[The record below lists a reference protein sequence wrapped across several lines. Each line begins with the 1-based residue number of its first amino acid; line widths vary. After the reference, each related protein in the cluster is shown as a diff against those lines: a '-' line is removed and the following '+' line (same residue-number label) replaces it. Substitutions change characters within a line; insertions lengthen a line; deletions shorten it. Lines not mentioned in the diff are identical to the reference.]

1 MANILVIEDEKAIN
15 QLIQK
20 NMQLVGHTCFS
31 MYDGIDAERMVREKG
46 IDLVILDIMLPHMNG
61 FQVYETINFVPVIFL
76 TAKGNL
82 QDKLKGLTLG
92 ADDYIVKPFEM
103 LELVAR
109 VENILRRAH
118 KSNKTFEFGRI
129 CVDFGRRQIYLDGKA
144 MDCTPQEYQ
153 LFEVLVMNR
162 NLALS
167 REKLLELAWG
177 YDFDG
182 DTRTV
187 DVHIQKLR
195 KKLCLDDNIK
205 TVYKLGY
212 RLEV

>member
-20 NMQLVGHTCFS
+20 NLQLVGHTCYS
-31 MYDGIDAERMVREKG
+31 MYDGVNAQRFVKEKS
-46 IDLVILDIMLPHMNG
+46 IDLVLLDIMLPQMDG
-61 FQVYETINFVPVIFL
+61 FQVFETIRFVPVIFL

-103 LELVAR
+103 LELIAR
-109 VENILRRAH
+109 VEAVLRRVH
-118 KSNKTFEFGRI
+118 KNNSMLEFGHVSI
-129 CVDFGRRQIYLDGKA
+129 DFGSRQIYMDGQPVE
-144 MDCTPQEYQ
+144 CTPQEYQ

-162 NLALS
+162 NLAMS

-182 DTRTV
+182 DSRTV

-195 KKLCLDDNIK
+195 KKLRMEDNIK

>member
-20 NMQLVGHTCFS
+20 NLQLVGHTCYS
-31 MYDGIDAERMVREKG
+31 MYDGVNAECIVKEKS
-46 IDLVILDIMLPHMNG
+46 IDLVLLDIMLPQMDG
-61 FQVYETINFVPVIFL
+61 FQVFETIRSVPVIFL

-103 LELVAR
+103 LELIAR
-109 VENILRRAH
+109 VEAVLRRVH
-118 KSNKTFEFGRI
+118 KNNRILEFGHVSI
-129 CVDFGRRQIYLDGKA
+129 DFGSRQIYMNGQA
-144 MDCTPQEYQ
+144 VECTPQEYQ
-153 LFEVLVMNR
+153 LFEVLVTNR
-162 NLALS
+162 NLAMS

-182 DTRTV
+182 DSRTV

-195 KKLCLDDNIK
+195 KKLGMEDNIK

>member
-20 NMQLVGHTCFS
+20 NLQLVGHTCYS
-31 MYDGIDAERMVREKG
+31 MYDGVNAECIVKEKS
-46 IDLVILDIMLPHMNG
+46 IDLVLLDIMLPQMDG
-61 FQVYETINFVPVIFL
+61 FQVFETIRSVPVIFL

-103 LELVAR
+103 LELIAR
-109 VENILRRAH
+109 VEAILRRVH
-118 KSNKTFEFGRI
+118 KNNRILEFGHVSI
-129 CVDFGRRQIYLDGKA
+129 DFGSRQIYMNGQA
-144 MDCTPQEYQ
+144 VECTPQEYQ
-153 LFEVLVMNR
+153 LFEVLVTNR
-162 NLALS
+162 NLAMS

-182 DTRTV
+182 DSRTV

-195 KKLCLDDNIK
+195 KKLGMEDSIK